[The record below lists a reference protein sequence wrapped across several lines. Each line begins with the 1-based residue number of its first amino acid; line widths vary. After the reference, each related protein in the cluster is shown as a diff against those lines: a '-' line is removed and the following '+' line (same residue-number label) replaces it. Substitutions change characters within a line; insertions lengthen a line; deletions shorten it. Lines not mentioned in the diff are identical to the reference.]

1 MPTIADVKLAVRTL
15 AQAPGRSLLVVLA
28 IAIGIGANAAV
39 FSFVRAV
46 VLQPLPLRHIDRLV
60 TIWESEPARDDLP
73 HEPSYPAF
81 EQWRARAH
89 GFDGML
95 AMSSVNLAF
104 TWQRRDGPVALRGR
118 VVSDGFFDVLGVH
131 AAIGR
136 TFRPEETTG
145 SPAGRVVVIGHDLWR
160 RAFAADPAVVGT
172 SMSLGGTPFS
182 IVGVMPADFHYPRG
196 AELWT
201 PLVPEYPQLATD
213 ADLGW
218 LQVVGRLK
226 PSVSADAAQIEM
238 EQLVRAT
245 AREAGHGARLVPLTS
260 EVFGETR
267 GALLLVFGATAL
279 VLLAACA
286 NVSNILAAWDTSRRR
301 QYEIR
306 LALGATRWML
316 TRQRLLESALLVFA
330 GGAAGLLAANGAL
343 RTLKAAAPPDL
354 VHLDA
359 VHIDR
364 SVLALGIVLFL
375 MTAAMI
381 SVVTGMSLP
390 TTAVGLTSAKYG
402 STPRERRLRRAFVV
416 AQVALAIVVLTAAAL
431 LARSY
436 RALKRDGLGFDAGHL
451 LVCSIDLPDGRY
463 RTAEA
468 KRAFFTSALEAIQ
481 ALPGVD
487 GAAAVYARP
496 LEYGAIGF
504 DAHVWLEGQ
513 PLRGAAASNNP
524 LVNWESV
531 TPDYFTTLG
540 VPVLSGRAFTT
551 ADRAATMPVVI
562 VGESAA
568 KRLWPRE
575 SAVGQRLI
583 TQDGPVD
590 THGDPLWQTVVGV
603 VGDVRY
609 RDVARARLDVYL
621 PYTQTGTALT
631 SIVIRTRNEPLST
644 LPSLRAIVH
653 RLDPGLP
660 LGDVETMFES
670 VRRMQSPWRFN
681 ALLFGTFGALAVLLA
696 GLGMFGA
703 LLSIVTEQV
712 RDLAVRAALG
722 AGRRHL
728 IALVMR
734 ETMTLTIAGIGAGLV
749 MALLAS
755 RALASLLYGV
765 RPLDLASFAAPV
777 VVLVA
782 AGLVGAVIPARQA
795 LRADPLEILR
805 L

>member
-1 MPTIADVKLAVRTL
+1 MPTIADVKLAARTL

-46 VLQPLPLRHIDRLV
+46 ILQPLPLRQIDRLV

-81 EQWRARAH
+81 ARWRARAR

-104 TWQRRDGPVALRGR
+104 TWQRRDGPVSIRGR
-118 VVSDGFFDVLGVH
+118 VVSDGFFDLLGVTP
-131 AAIGR
+131 AIGR
-136 TFRPEETTG
+136 TFRPEEMSA

-160 RAFAADPAVVGT
+160 RAFGADPAIIGT
-172 SMSLGGTPFS
+172 SMSLGGTLFS
-182 IVGVMPADFHYPRG
+182 IVGVMPADFQYPRG

-201 PLVPEYPQLATD
+201 PLVAEYPQLATD

-226 PSVSADAAQIEM
+226 PSVTADAEQIEM

-245 AREAGHGARLVPLTS
+245 ERDAGHGARLVPLTS

-279 VLLAACA
+279 VLLTACA
-286 NVSNILAAWDTSRRR
+286 NVSNILAAWDASRRR

-316 TRQRLLESALLVFA
+316 MRQRLVESALLVFA
-330 GGAAGLLAANGAL
+330 GGAAGMLAAIVAL

-354 VHLDA
+354 VHLDG

-364 SVLALGIVLFL
+364 SVVALGIVLFL
-375 MTAAMI
+375 TTAAMI
-381 SVVTGMSLP
+381 SAVTGMSLP
-390 TTAVGLTSAKYG
+390 TTAVGLTSVRYG
-402 STPRERRLRRAFVV
+402 STPRERRLRRAFVIT
-416 AQVALAIVVLTAAAL
+416 QVALAIVVLTAAAL

-436 RALKRDGLGFDAGHL
+436 TALKRDGLGFDAGHL
-451 LVCSIDLPDGRY
+451 LVCSIDVPDARY
-463 RTAEA
+463 RTPGA
-468 KRAFFTSALEAIQ
+468 KRAFFASALEQIQ
-481 ALPGVD
+481 ALPGID

-496 LEYGAIGF
+496 LAYGAIGF
-504 DAHVWLEGQ
+504 DAHVVLEGQ
-513 PLRGAAASNNP
+513 PRPSAAASNNP

-531 TPDYFTTLG
+531 TPDYFRTLG
-540 VPVLSGRAFTT
+540 VPVLSGRTFTP
-551 ADRAATMPVVI
+551 ADRAGTQPAVI
-562 VGESAA
+562 VSESAA
-568 KRLWPRE
+568 RRFWPGQ
-575 SAVGQRLI
+575 SAIGKHLI
-583 TQDGPVD
+583 TQDGPAD

-609 RDVARARLDVYL
+609 RDVTRSRLDVYL
-621 PYTQTGTALT
+621 PYTQTGTAVT
-631 SIVIRTRNEPLST
+631 SMIIRTRHEPLST
-644 LPSLRAIVH
+644 LPSLRAIVR

-660 LGDVETMFES
+660 LGDVETMSEG
-670 VRRMQSPWRFN
+670 VRRVQSPWRFN
-681 ALLFGTFGALAVLLA
+681 AVLFGTFGALAVLLA

-703 LLSIVTEQV
+703 LLSLVTEQM

-728 IALVMR
+728 IAFVIR
-734 ETMTLTIAGIGAGLV
+734 ETMTLIIAGVGAGLV
-749 MALLAS
+749 MTLPVS
-755 RALASLLYGV
+755 RALASLLYGI
-765 RPLDLASFAAPV
+765 RAFDPASFAAPV
-777 VVLVA
+777 VVLIG
-782 AGLVGAVIPARQA
+782 AGLLGALIPARQA